1 MADKDTKSGFSA
13 DERAAMK
20 QRAEELRS
28 SKGLKGAAKLAKELE
43 ACIAAIDSLDGVD
56 KQVAVALHGVVSEV
70 APDLDPKTFYGFPA
84 YARDGKVVVFYQPAS
99 KFKTR
104 YGTVSF
110 DDTANLDDGPMW
122 SVSYAVVEVTDAVVD
137 TIRDLVKKAVS

>member
-1 MADKDTKSGFSA
+1 MSDTKTGFSEE
-13 DERAAMK
+13 ERAAMQ

-28 SKGLKGAAKLAKELE
+28 TKGLKGAAKKAKELE
-43 ACIAAIDSLDGVD
+43 ACMKAIDDLQGTD
-56 KQVAVALHGVVSEV
+56 KEVAVALNSIVMEE

-110 DDTANLDDGPMW
+110 DEPANLDDGPMW
-122 SVSYAVVEVTDAVVD
+122 GVSYAVIEVTDEVRER
-137 TIRDLVKKAVS
+137 IRQLVRKAVS

>member
-1 MADKDTKSGFSA
+1 MQ
-13 DERAAMK
+13 

-28 SKGLKGAAKLAKELE
+28 TKGLKGAAKKAKELE
-43 ACIAAIDSLDGVD
+43 ACMKAIDDLQGTD
-56 KQVAVALHGVVSEV
+56 KEVAVALNSIVMEE

-110 DDTANLDDGPMW
+110 DEPANLDDGPMW
-122 SVSYAVVEVTDAVVD
+122 GVSYAVIEVTDEVRER
-137 TIRDLVKKAVS
+137 IRQLVRKAVS